1 VRNFVQCEPLERR
14 TLLSVAADGPLMS
27 LRKSDFSDATDMTL
41 NGSATN
47 ADTGGRLRLTDAVD
61 GETGSAFF
69 NDQVRLRFPDRSIY
83 FAFVAEFDVK
93 VTPDAGDPGEGFFF
107 VVHNDPAG
115 PAALGAG
122 GGGMGWAGLQSS
134 FGVKFDFS
142 NPLGSQTGVYA
153 AGEPVS
159 GDPADPR
166 NRVIPDRFDL
176 DSGKT
181 LHVDLWYD
189 IYEHRL
195 NETIDDV
202 GDLTTAPFTTS
213 YDVDIPEA
221 AGGETAYVGFT
232 AATRD
237 PAVANPTDGSARQEV
252 LGFYYGMVHGDFF
265 GARVTQVFVNGQG
278 LTGQTTANGVA
289 FRTLAGID
297 NTYGYPVPG
306 GSGQTKSIPWNNGV
320 NQISLRF
327 DHDVSDTLG
336 RDDLVVRGVN
346 RPSYA
351 ISGFSYDPATKTGTW
366 TLAAPVVN
374 DKVRLFLDDALVT
387 GLDGEWT
394 TGQAYP
400 SGDNIGGGD
409 FNFRINVLR
418 GDVNQDG
425 VVNPLDLGTVKS
437 RLNHAATD
445 PGSGFGSYSVFADL
459 NADGLLNALDL
470 AIAKLRL
477 NNRLPVPEPAALG

>member
-1 VRNFVQCEPLERR
+1 LERR
-14 TLLSVAADGPLMS
+14 TLLSAAANGPLMS

-47 ADTGGRLRLTDAVD
+47 ADTGGRLRLTDASD
-61 GETGSAFF
+61 GQAGSAFF

-93 VTPDAGDPGEGFFF
+93 VTPGGGDPGEGFFF

-115 PAALGAG
+115 PSALGAGG
-122 GGGMGWAGLQSS
+122 GGGMGWAGLQNA

-153 AGEPVS
+153 AGEAVS

-189 IYEHRL
+189 IYEHQL

-202 GDLTTAPFTTS
+202 GDFTTAPFTTS
-213 YDVDIPEA
+213 YDVDVPEA

-237 PAVANPTDGSARQEV
+237 PAVAGPADGSARQEV
-252 LGFYYGMVHGDFF
+252 LDFYYGMMHGDFF

-278 LTGQTTANGVA
+278 VTGQTSANGAA
-289 FRTLAGID
+289 FRYLAGID
-297 NTYGYPVPG
+297 NAYGYPVPG
-306 GSGQTKSIPWNNGV
+306 GANQLKSIPWSNGV
-320 NQISLRF
+320 NKIALRF
-327 DHDVSDTLG
+327 DNDVSGTLG
-336 RDDLVVRGVN
+336 QEDLAVRGVN
-346 RPSYA
+346 NMAYP
-351 ISGFSYDPATKTGTW
+351 ISGFAYDPATKTGVW
-366 TLAAPVVN
+366 TLASPVVN
-374 DKVRLFLDDALVT
+374 DKVRLFLDDALVS

-400 SGDNIGGGD
+400 SGDGFGGD
-409 FNFRINVLR
+409 FNFRINVLL
-418 GDVNQDG
+418 GDANQDG
-425 VVNPLDLGTVKS
+425 VVNALDLGTIKQK
-437 RLNHAATD
+437 LNKTATS
-445 PGSGFGSYSVFADL
+445 PGSGRSGYSVFADL
-459 NADGLLNALDL
+459 NADGLLNALDM
-470 AIAKLRL
+470 AIAKFRL
-477 NNRLPVPEPAALG
+477 NNRLPADEPAALW